1 MVLQDPRLTIWDM
14 RAARARV
21 LAKRYVASKEILLFY
36 AGLAEWQGEVADKVQ
51 TLGEL
56 DGFLPS
62 LLELVCRTGPAVLL
76 QAGKEFVPKSAH
88 NLVAEYWELK
98 SPAPPLDFFARAL
111 LQPYAGTL
119 PAATPCPWCTQ
130 VPQVGCLRPQGEG
143 LALDLVC
150 SLCLRSRPFMRTRC
164 PGCNESAEERL
175 LSFSAPDFVHLR
187 LQVCETCQ
195 AYLPLVDL
203 SRDPQAIP
211 EVDELAGLPLDLW
224 AQDQGY
230 HKLQPNLAGI

>member
-1 MVLQDPRLTIWDM
+1 MSVKQRLTIWDS
-14 RAARARV
+14 RAARAGL
-21 LAKRYVASKEILLFY
+21 LAERYVASKEILLFY
-36 AGLAEWQGEVADKVQ
+36 ANLAEWQGKVASKVQ
-51 TLGEL
+51 TLEQVNE
-56 DGFLPS
+56 FLPS
-62 LLELVCRTGPAVLL
+62 LCDLVGRAGPAALI
-76 QAGKEFVPKSAH
+76 QAAQDFVSNGAR
-88 NLVAEYWELK
+88 NLVEEYWDLN

-130 VPQVGCLRPQGEG
+130 APQVGSLRPQGEG

-150 SLCLRSRPFMRTRC
+150 SLCLRSRSFARARC
-164 PGCNESAEERL
+164 PGCNESAEDRL

-230 HKLQPNLAGI
+230 HKLQPNLAGV

>member
-1 MVLQDPRLTIWDM
+1 MV
-14 RAARARV
+14 
-21 LAKRYVASKEILLFY
+21 FY
-36 AGLAEWQGEVADKVQ
+36 ASLAEWQGEVAGAVKN
-51 TLGEL
+51 LGQLNE
-56 DGFLPS
+56 FLPS
-62 LLELVCRTGPAVLL
+62 LRDLVYRAGPPTLI
-76 QAGKEFVPKSAH
+76 QAAQDLIPNAAH
-88 NLVAEYWELK
+88 NLVQEYWNLTP
-98 SPAPPLDFFARAL
+98 PAPPLDFFARAL

-119 PAATPCPWCTQ
+119 PASTLCPWCTRA
-130 VPQVGCLRPQGEG
+130 PQVGSLRPQGEG

-150 SLCLRSRPFMRTRC
+150 SLCLRSRPFPRARC
-164 PGCNESAEERL
+164 PGCDESTEDRI
-175 LSFSAPDFVHLR
+175 LSFSAREFVHLR

>member
-1 MVLQDPRLTIWDM
+1 MVSQDSRLTIWDV

-21 LAKRYVASKEILLFY
+21 LAERYVASKEILLFY
-36 AGLAEWQGEVADKVQ
+36 ASLAEWQGEVARKVG
-51 TLGEL
+51 TLQALTE
-56 DGFLPS
+56 FLPS
-62 LLELVCRTGPAVLL
+62 LCDLVCQTGPAALI
-76 QAGKEFVPKSAH
+76 QAAQDFLPNGAR
-88 NLVAEYWELK
+88 NLVEEYWDLN

-119 PAATPCPWCTQ
+119 PAVTPCPWCTQ
-130 VPQVGCLRPQGEG
+130 APQVGCLRPQGEG

-150 SLCLRSRPFMRTRC
+150 SLCLRSRSFARARC
-164 PGCNESAEERL
+164 PGCDESAEDRL

-187 LQVCETCQ
+187 LQACETCQ

-203 SRDPQAIP
+203 SRDPQAVP